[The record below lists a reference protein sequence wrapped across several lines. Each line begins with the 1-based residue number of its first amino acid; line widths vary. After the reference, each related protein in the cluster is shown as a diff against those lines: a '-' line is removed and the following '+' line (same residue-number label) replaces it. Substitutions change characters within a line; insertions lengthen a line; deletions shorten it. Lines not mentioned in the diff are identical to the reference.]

1 MKNYPEGD
9 MQENNPRSPFYD
21 DTEWQERFDKEY
33 ERLWHKDNI
42 QEVDGYI
49 DVGVILKLIA
59 QNRYD
64 ECAIGSIIKRYV
76 DGKIMDSADYIAT
89 DAE

>member
-1 MKNYPEGD
+1 MKNYPDGD

-33 ERLWHKDNI
+33 ERLWDKDNI

-64 ECAIGSIIKRYV
+64 
-76 DGKIMDSADYIAT
+76 
-89 DAE
+89 